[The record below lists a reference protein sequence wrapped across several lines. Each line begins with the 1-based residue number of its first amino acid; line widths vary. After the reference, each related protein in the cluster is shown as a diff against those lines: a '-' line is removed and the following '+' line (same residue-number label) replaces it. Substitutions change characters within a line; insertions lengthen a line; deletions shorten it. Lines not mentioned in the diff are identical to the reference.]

1 MFFQQLNIYLLL
13 QLQFKFSDANEKQQT
28 QINVTIMDFLM
39 IFFPF
44 LDLIFLLDEINKIKR
59 IENVETKSDKK
70 CGVHGKMIHSKVS
83 AFVYTSIV
91 YIVL

>member
-44 LDLIFLLDEINKIKR
+44 LDLIFLLDEINKIKK

-70 CGVHGKMIHSKVS
+70 CCVHGKMIHSKVS